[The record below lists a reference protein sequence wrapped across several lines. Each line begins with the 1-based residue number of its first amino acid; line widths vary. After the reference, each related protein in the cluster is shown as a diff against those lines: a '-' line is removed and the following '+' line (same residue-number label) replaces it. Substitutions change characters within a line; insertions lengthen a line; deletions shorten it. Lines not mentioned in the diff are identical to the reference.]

1 MNGRGPREYDR
12 GFEAA
17 LGRLLRIGVIASS
30 CCLAAG
36 LVLALVSPRHGLQGP
51 QGELLTTGLLLLMAT
66 PAARVILSAFTY
78 LRRRDWA
85 FAILTLVVLLELVAS
100 VFVAFKG

>member
-1 MNGRGPREYDR
+1 MSEHGPMDDDR

-17 LGRLLRIGVIASS
+17 LGRLLGIGVVASS
-30 CCLAAG
+30 VCLAAG
-36 LVLALVSPRHGLQGP
+36 LVLALARPASGP
-51 QGELLTTGLLLLMAT
+51 QALLLTTGLLLLMAT
-66 PAARVILSAFTY
+66 PAARVILSAVTY

-100 VFVAFKG
+100 VFVAFRG

>member
-1 MNGRGPREYDR
+1 VSRRESIDDDG

-17 LGRLLRIGVIASS
+17 LGRLLGIGVVASS
-30 CCLAAG
+30 GCLAAG
-36 LVLALVSPRHGLQGP
+36 LVLALARPTRGP
-51 QGELLTTGLLLLMAT
+51 QGLLLTIGLLLLMAT

-78 LRRRDWA
+78 LRRRDWV

-100 VFVAFKG
+100 VFVAFKR

>member
-1 MNGRGPREYDR
+1 MSRREPKDDDR

-17 LGRLLRIGVIASS
+17 LGRLLGIGVVASS
-30 CCLAAG
+30 GCLAAG
-36 LVLALVSPRHGLQGP
+36 LVIALARPPGGP
-51 QGELLTTGLLLLMAT
+51 QALLLRAGLLLLMAT
-66 PAARVILSAFTY
+66 PAARVILSAVTY

-85 FAILTLVVLLELVAS
+85 FATLTLVVLLELVAS

>member
-1 MNGRGPREYDR
+1 VSGRGPREDDR

-36 LVLALVSPRHGLQGP
+36 LALALASPTRGP
-51 QGELLTTGLLLLMAT
+51 QGPLLTIGLLLLMAT

-78 LRRRDWA
+78 LRRRDWT